1 MTARSDDVWAGA
13 PSRPTSIRNLRA
25 LIDRT
30 VICWGR
36 GGRAWDPFL
45 ASPEPWEPAWC
56 LALSGQRMLDLH
68 VRTEAF

>member
-36 GGRAWDPFL
+36 GEQGMGPPLGFA
-45 ASPEPWEPAWC
+45 
-56 LALSGQRMLDLH
+56 
-68 VRTEAF
+68 RTVGACMVPGSERSKDA